1 MDFLELAKKRY
12 SARKYDGKKVEDDKL
27 GKILEAA
34 RVAPSGS
41 NKQPVKLLVLKDEE
55 ELEKVSKA
63 ARIYGAPLIIVACG
77 DHNIAG
83 VIPFNNKSVV
93 DIDTSIA
100 TDHMMMEA
108 TSLGLDSVWIC
119 SFDPEVIRRE
129 FNLPDNIEPINV
141 LAIGYAVG
149 EPASPNRHDK
159 TRKSL
164 DDLVL

>member
-63 ARIYGAPLIIVACG
+63 ASRIVA
-77 DHNIAG
+77 
-83 VIPFNNKSVV
+83 
-93 DIDTSIA
+93 
-100 TDHMMMEA
+100 M
-108 TSLGLDSVWIC
+108 
-119 SFDPEVIRRE
+119 SFC
-129 FNLPDNIEPINV
+129 EPR
-141 LAIGYAVG
+141 
-149 EPASPNRHDK
+149 SW
-159 TRKSL
+159 
-164 DDLVL
+164 

>member
-12 SARKYDGKKVEDDKL
+12 SARKYDGKKVEEDKL
-27 GKILEAA
+27 EKILEAA
-34 RVAPSGS
+34 RIAPSGS
-41 NKQPVKLLVLKDEE
+41 NKQPVKLLVLKDAEG
-55 ELEKVSKA
+55 LEKVSKA
-63 ARIYGAPLIIVACG
+63 ARIYGAPLVIVACG

-83 VIPFNNKSVV
+83 VISFNNKSVV

-119 SFDPEVIRRE
+119 SFDPAVITSE
-129 FNLPDNIEPINV
+129 FDLPDNIEPINV

-164 DDLVL
+164 DDLLL